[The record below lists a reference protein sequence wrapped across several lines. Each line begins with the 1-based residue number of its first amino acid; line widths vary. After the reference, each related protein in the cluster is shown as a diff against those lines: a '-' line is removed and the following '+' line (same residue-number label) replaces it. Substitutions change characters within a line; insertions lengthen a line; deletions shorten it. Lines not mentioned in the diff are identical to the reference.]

1 MLKKEAKKPGTL
13 VEELLVGS
21 LRCRG
26 RRRRSNVR
34 KASW

>member
-1 MLKKEAKKPGTL
+1 MLKKEAKIPGTL

-26 RRRRSNVR
+26 RRRSNVR
-34 KASW
+34 KASWQ